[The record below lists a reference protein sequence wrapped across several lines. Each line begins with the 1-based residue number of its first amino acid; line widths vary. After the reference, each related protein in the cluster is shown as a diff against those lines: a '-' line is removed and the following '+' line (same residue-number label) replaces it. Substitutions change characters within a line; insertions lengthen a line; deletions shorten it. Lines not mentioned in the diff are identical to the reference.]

1 MPSKEQATAYRK
13 HRTADDKQGNLAW
26 ASKVG
31 SRALRASP
39 TVAYEEVEGA
49 FELDEHE
56 RLLWRLLRLP
66 RRYTDLEHAGVFADV
81 DSLRAVLRSLVA
93 ADVVDVVE
101 VAEAKAL
108 LPAEVKRVR
117 AELAGKQWRAPVGT
131 LQARVFRPEIGIEGE
146 GSGAVPSSSFSAPPT
161 VVPVTVPPQSSS
173 SSSSSSPSSGAVPAA
188 LSAEDQKL
196 KASLLA
202 AASAMAT
209 QNHYAFFGVAKG
221 ADDTTIRNAYVTLAR
236 DYHPDRVAGSRL
248 AGDAEVVAAVDKLFK
263 RLGDANKAIN
273 NAEARARYDR
283 ELSLQESSSAVP
295 AASADGAK
303 RQRRP
308 VEARNAYAMA
318 ETFFKRK
325 DFKQAEVHY
334 RQAINFD
341 GEEPMLQVAL
351 AWCMFL
357 NPDLPTETRIGEA
370 KKRLEELAK
379 QTKNGDAS
387 YKLGRVLREAG
398 DEAGAAKW
406 FEIAVKLS
414 PGHVDAQREV
424 RLIESRREKEKQQP
438 KSDGGLLG
446 KLFKKP

>member
-1 MPSKEQATAYRK
+1 MPSKEQASAYRK

-31 SRALRASP
+31 NRALRVSP
-39 TVAYEEVEGA
+39 TIAYDEVEAA
-49 FELDEHE
+49 FELDESE
-56 RLLWRLLRLP
+56 RVLWRLLRLP
-66 RRYTDLEHAGVFADV
+66 RRYTDLEHAHVFAEADG
-81 DSLRAVLRSLVA
+81 LRAVLRALVA
-93 ADVVDVVE
+93 ADVVDVVD
-101 VAEAKAL
+101 VSEAKAL
-108 LPAEVKRVR
+108 LPAEVKRLK
-117 AELAGKQWRAPVGT
+117 AELAGKAWRAPVGS
-131 LQARVFRPEIGIEGE
+131 LQAKVFRPEIGLESE
-146 GSGAVPSSSFSAPPT
+146 GSGPSSSMSAPPT
-161 VVPVTVPPQSSS
+161 VVPVTVPPQSASS
-173 SSSSSSPSSGAVPAA
+173 SSSSASSAPTA
-188 LSAEDQKL
+188 LSAEEQKL
-196 KASLLA
+196 RASLVA
-202 AASAMAT
+202 AAAAMAT
-209 QNHYAFFGVAKG
+209 QNHYAFLGVPKA
-221 ADDTTIRNAYVTLAR
+221 ADDAAIRTAYVTLAR
-236 DYHPDRVAGSRL
+236 DYHPDRVAGTRL
-248 AGDAEVVAAVDKLFK
+248 ANDAEVLAAVDKLFK
-263 RLGDANKAIN
+263 RLGDANKAIAN
-273 NAEARARYDR
+273 GEARARYDR

-357 NPDLPTETRIGEA
+357 NPDLPAEKRLGEA

-398 DEAGAAKW
+398 DETGAAKW

-424 RLIESRREKEKQQP
+424 RLIESRREKEKQQQT
-438 KSDGGLLG
+438 KSEGGLLG

>member
-13 HRTADDKQGNLAW
+13 HRSADDKQGNLAW

-66 RRYTDLEHAGVFADV
+66 RRYTELEHAGVFPDADA
-81 DSLRAVLRSLVA
+81 LRAVLRSLVA

-131 LQARVFRPEIGIEGE
+131 LQARVFRPEIGMDGE
-146 GSGAVPSSSFSAPPT
+146 SSGAVPSSSFSAPPT
-161 VVPVTVPPQSSS
+161 VVPVTVPPQASS
-173 SSSSSSPSSGAVPAA
+173 SSGAVPAA

-196 KASLLA
+196 KASLVA
-202 AASAMAT
+202 AAAAMAT

-236 DYHPDRVAGSRL
+236 DYHPDRVVGSRL
-248 AGDAEVVAAVDKLFK
+248 ANDADVVAAVDKLFR

-295 AASADGAK
+295 AASPADGAK

-398 DEAGAAKW
+398 DEAGASKW

-438 KSDGGLLG
+438 QKNEGGLLG
-446 KLFKKP
+446 KLFKKS

>member
-13 HRTADDKQGNLAW
+13 HRSADDKQGNLAW
-26 ASKVG
+26 AAKVG

-39 TVAYEEVEGA
+39 TVAHDSVEEA
-49 FELDEHE
+49 FEFDEYE

-66 RRYTDLEHAGVFADV
+66 RRYTDLEHAGAFADV
-81 DSLRAVLRSLVA
+81 DTLRAVLRSLVA

-101 VAEAKAL
+101 VAEARVL
-108 LPAEVKRVR
+108 LPAEIKRLR
-117 AELAGKQWRAPVGT
+117 AELSGKVWRAPVGT
-131 LQARVFRPEIGIEGE
+131 LQARVFRPDIGMHDEDSFSVE
-146 GSGAVPSSSFSAPPT
+146 VSSSSPSSSFSAPPT
-161 VVPVTVPPQSSS
+161 VVPVTLPSRTSSA
-173 SSSSSSPSSGAVPAA
+173 SGAVAVA
-188 LSAEDQKL
+188 LSPDGQKL
-196 KASLLA
+196 KALLLGA
-202 AASAMAT
+202 ATAMET

-221 ADDTTIRNAYVTLAR
+221 ADDDAIRNAYVTLAR
-236 DYHPDRVAGSRL
+236 DYHPDRVSGSNL
-248 AGDAEVVAAVDKLFK
+248 AGDAEVVAAVDQLFR
-263 RLGDANKAIN
+263 RLGDANKAIS

-283 ELSLQESSSAVP
+283 ELSLQESSTAVP
-295 AASADGAK
+295 AAGPGAVK

-357 NPDLPTETRIGEA
+357 NPELPVETRVAEA

-379 QTKNGDAS
+379 VTKNGDAS

-424 RLIESRREKEKQQP
+424 RLIETRREKDKQQ
-438 KSDGGLLG
+438 DGLLS
-446 KLFKKP
+446 KLFNKKS